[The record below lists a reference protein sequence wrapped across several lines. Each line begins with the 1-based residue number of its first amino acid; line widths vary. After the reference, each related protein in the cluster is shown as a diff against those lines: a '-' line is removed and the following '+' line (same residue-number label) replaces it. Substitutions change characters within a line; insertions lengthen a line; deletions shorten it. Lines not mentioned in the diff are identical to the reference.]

1 MEAKPMNVIARSAF
15 LLAAVSL
22 SWPLPSVLYAQPDY
36 ASQRQQLV
44 EEIQDDVRLTSR
56 YIGRDSFDQR
66 VLDAIA
72 HVPRHEFVA
81 AEYRDQAYRNHPLPI
96 GYGQTIS
103 QPYIVALMTDL
114 AAPTAED
121 RVLEIGTGS
130 GYQAAILAQ
139 LVKQVYSVEIIQ
151 PLASRAADTFH
162 RLQYKNIT
170 SKAGDGYYGWP
181 EHAPFDAILVTAAAS
196 HIPPPLLQQ
205 LKPGGRLVIPVGSRF
220 LTQQLVLV
228 SKDAQGHISSRQI
241 LPVQFV
247 PLTGGPR

>member
-1 MEAKPMNVIARSAF
+1 
-15 LLAAVSL
+15 
-22 SWPLPSVLYAQPDY
+22 
-36 ASQRQQLV
+36 
-44 EEIQDDVRLTSR
+44 
-56 YIGRDSFDQR
+56 
-66 VLDAIA
+66 
-72 HVPRHEFVA
+72 
-81 AEYRDQAYRNHPLPI
+81 
-96 GYGQTIS
+96 
-103 QPYIVALMTDL
+103 MTDL
-114 AAPTAED
+114 IAPTADD

-151 PLASRAADTFH
+151 PLASRAAETFR

-181 EHAPFDAILVTAAAS
+181 QHAPFDAILVTAAAS